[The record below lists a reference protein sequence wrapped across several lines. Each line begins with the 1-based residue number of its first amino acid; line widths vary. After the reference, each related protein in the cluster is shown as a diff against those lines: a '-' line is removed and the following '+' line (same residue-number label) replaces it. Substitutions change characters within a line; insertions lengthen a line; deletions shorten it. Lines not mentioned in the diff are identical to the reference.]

1 MTCPATASCSSRRS
15 SSSRSARASSCRS
28 WSSPSTR
35 SAASPSR
42 PWGCCSPSR
51 PALASP
57 PSRPSRPTSHPPAP
71 PPRLSSFWHDLPRDG
86 KLLISTVVLQ
96 SIGTGLVL
104 PFMVVYLNEVRGIAL
119 ETVGLLLALQAGVG
133 IAIVTPVGALIDRV
147 GPRRVY
153 ASSLIALVIADVL
166 L

>member
-1 MTCPATASCSSRRS
+1 MTAS
-15 SSSRSARASSCRS
+15 
-28 WSSPSTR
+28 PK
-35 SAASPSR
+35 
-42 PWGCCSPSR
+42 
-51 PALASP
+51 
-57 PSRPSRPTSHPPAP
+57 
-71 PPRLSSFWHDLPRDG
+71 PRFSSFWHDLPRDG
-86 KLLISTVVLQ
+86 KLLISTVVFQ

-153 ASSLIALVIADVL
+153 ASSLIALAVADVL
-166 L
+166 LARATTAGGVSEA